1 MFLSKISIHSCMSTH
16 YIVQENIFVIIVQS
30 VLEQQK
36 QLACHIKGC
45 FKTNGKE
52 RVKLPKKGEYVRV
65 KNYERKVKSL
75 FMLYVDFESILVP
88 EDNGKQNLYTS
99 LIQTNI
105 KKMLLAVMAMN
116 QYVLIIN
123 LVSLLSHTYVKML
136 FTILLIV

>member
-1 MFLSKISIHSCMSTH
+1 M
-16 YIVQENIFVIIVQS
+16 
-30 VLEQQK
+30 
-36 QLACHIKGC
+36 ACHIKGC

-52 RVKLPKKGEYVRV
+52 RFKLPKKGEYVRV

-116 QYVLIIN
+116 
-123 LVSLLSHTYVKML
+123 
-136 FTILLIV
+136 

>member
-16 YIVQENIFVIIVQS
+16 YMVQENIFVVIVYS

-36 QLACHIKGC
+36 QLTCHIKGC

-116 QYVLIIN
+116 
-123 LVSLLSHTYVKML
+123 
-136 FTILLIV
+136 